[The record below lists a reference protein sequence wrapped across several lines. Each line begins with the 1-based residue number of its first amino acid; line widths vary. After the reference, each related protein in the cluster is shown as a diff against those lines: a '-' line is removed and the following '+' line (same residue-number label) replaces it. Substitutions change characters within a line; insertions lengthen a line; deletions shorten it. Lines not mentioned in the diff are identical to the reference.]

1 MDEEFYYLEKK
12 KITREEYNKK
22 IWANG
27 ERALLICE
35 KFKRIL
41 REFEEGDELLQDLDA
56 KAEYLKAFNRR
67 NWSVCWKII
76 MREFN
81 LERANFED

>member
-22 IWANG
+22 IWANR
-27 ERALLICE
+27 ERVALICR
-35 KFKRIL
+35 KHNQIL
-41 REFEEGDELLQDLDA
+41 RQFAEADDLQDVDT
-56 KAEYLKAFNRR
+56 KAEYLKAYAQR